1 MQLST
6 TEELRNAPI
15 KLGVRQVSK
24 DLEYRIVGELGML
37 EVIRQHG
44 LEHCNEAIKYS
55 NYESYKSWFYCKYT
69 GKFVSI
75 LNEIDWMILKRNF
88 TPHY

>member
-24 DLEYRIVGELGML
+24 DLEYRIVGELAMF

-44 LEHCNEAIKYS
+44 LGHCSEAIKYS
-55 NYESYKSWFYCKYT
+55 NYESYKDWFS
-69 GKFVSI
+69 GKCASI

-88 TPHY
+88 TQHY